1 MDSRDGTSDIEVELE
16 PDWDNITGKLQGRA
30 DEKSMVQNLPGNRFH
45 YDVRPNVQVHG
56 TAKIDG
62 KTRQVS
68 LFTFTVE
75 AASSPNLRFRP
86 IKEMDLRII
95 FKSGTPGQKSDPNAA
110 PRVLKVSPITAGKQL
125 EVTYG
130 KKRSE
135 RESKTTGE
143 IGVKVKPVDVRG
155 GHEWKRTDGVE
166 DLTIKC
172 YTSVSG
178 YVTESDSYYNDNTA
192 RIQAVGEYNHLD
204 HKIETGVPPLMEIP
218 VIIERNP
225 SKPNEKFHC
234 YAEMK
239 CTGMGFWRNTER
251 ALLPWKLTKAHPKVF
266 DVPNYDKSS
275 TYGIEES
282 KLAEYYYDKEQ
293 CFSKLTRLEMPSEL
307 DGLVAKP
314 HERDTNKVEAE
325 EADSKKS
332 GRNEEGGSDD
342 DDDDDDADSGDQDDK
357 EPK

>member
-1 MDSRDGTSDIEVELE
+1 MDSRGGSSDIEVELE

-62 KTRQVS
+62 KTRHVS

-95 FKSGTPGQKSDPNAA
+95 FKSGAPGQKSDPNAA

-225 SKPNEKFHC
+225 LKPNDKFHC

-293 CFSKLTRLEMPSEL
+293 CFSKL
-307 DGLVAKP
+307 
-314 HERDTNKVEAE
+314 
-325 EADSKKS
+325 
-332 GRNEEGGSDD
+332 
-342 DDDDDDADSGDQDDK
+342 
-357 EPK
+357 